1 MKKSYKFRIYP
12 TKAQEILIAKT
23 FGCGRFV
30 YNNTLSF
37 KQQQYK
43 DHGISLSKYDCIKRL
58 PELKKQYPW
67 LKEVDS
73 FALQASIENMDATY
87 KQFFKGLKAG
97 RKVGFPKFKS
107 KKRSRPSYKTKQH
120 IQVLEKAVK
129 LPKLGKVK
137 CRVSTPVQ
145 GKILSAT
152 ISQSRS
158 GKYFISLCCTNVD
171 IKPLPATGAVAGID
185 LGLHDL
191 VITSDGHKYQN
202 PRYYAAAEKRLVHL
216 QRGLSRK
223 SMGSH
228 NWEKNRRRVAVLQEY
243 ITNCRNGYLHK
254 LTTSLIRSY
263 DVICLED
270 LAVSNML
277 KNHHLAKG
285 ISDVSWGELVRQ
297 LQYKAEWYGRQVV
310 KINRFYASSQICSCC
325 GTQNPEIK
333 DLSIREWDC
342 PTCGTH
348 HDRDVNAAENIL
360 QEGLRLLNTAA

>member
-30 YNNTLSF
+30 YNNALSF
-37 KQQQYK
+37 RQQQYK
-43 DHGISLSKYDCIKRL
+43 DHGISVSKYDCIKRL

-73 FALQASIENMDATY
+73 FALQASIENMDAAY
-87 KQFFKGLKAG
+87 QQFFKGLKTG

-120 IQVLEKAVK
+120 ILVFEKAVK

-137 CRVSTPVQ
+137 CQVSTPVQ
-145 GKILSAT
+145 GRILSAT

-158 GKYFISLCCTNVD
+158 GKYFVSICCTDVK
-171 IKPLPATGAVAGID
+171 IPTLPATGAVAGID

-191 VITSDGHKYQN
+191 VITSDGSKYQN
-202 PRYYAAAEKRLVHL
+202 PHYYAAAEKKLAHL
-216 QRGLSRK
+216 QRRLSRK

-228 NWEKNRRRVAVLQEY
+228 NWEKSRRRVAVLQEY
-243 ITNCRNGYLHK
+243 IAHCRNDYLQK

-263 DVICLED
+263 DIICLED

-277 KNHHLAKG
+277 RNHYLAKG
-285 ISDVSWGELVRQ
+285 ISDVAWGELVRQ

-325 GTQNPEIK
+325 GSQNPKIK

-342 PTCGTH
+342 PSCGAH